1 MPVSADLF
9 DVLERSKRM
18 YERSGGAFD
27 VTIAPVGRLW
37 RRARRDRKLPDP
49 ALLAEARQLV
59 GSDKMVLDPAAR
71 TVQLTKPGM
80 KLDVG
85 GIAKGYAAQAALDVL
100 KTSGNHP
107 GPGRRGRRHRRRR
120 PAAGC
125 RGLEDRHRARRA
137 RPRRSARRCLLLK
150 NAAVSTAGDAERFV
164 DDRRPSLFP
173 HHQSEHRHRASKT
186 APA

>member
-1 MPVSADLF
+1 MRVSADLF

-49 ALLAEARQLV
+49 ARIAEARQLV
-59 GSDKMVLDPAAR
+59 GSDKMVLDSKAR
-71 TVQLTKPGM
+71 TVRLIKPGM

-100 KTSGNHP
+100 KAAGIRRALVGGAGDIVVGDPPPDAEGWKVAIAPLDPQAGRSSADLAAQERRGLD
-107 GPGRRGRRHRRRR
+107 GRRCRAVRR
-120 PAAGC
+120 
-125 RGLEDRHRARRA
+125 
-137 RPRRSARRCLLLK
+137 
-150 NAAVSTAGDAERFV
+150 
-164 DDRRPSLFP
+164 
-173 HHQSEHRHRASKT
+173 
-186 APA
+186 